1 NSQVIAKYVCYFM
14 QSKFYYN
21 QLKKYTL
28 GTTRKRI
35 SRKNLGIININVP
48 NLSQQQKIVDVLDKV
63 ENLIDNRQQQLNL
76 LDELIESRFIEMFG
90 DPVTNPMNWD
100 KFKLLDKCDIVTG
113 NTPSRNI
120 PEYYGNTIG
129 LNWIILLMK

>member
-1 NSQVIAKYVCYFM
+1 M
-14 QSKFYYN
+14 
-21 QLKKYTL
+21 
-28 GTTRKRI
+28 
-35 SRKNLGIININVP
+35 
-48 NLSQQQKIVDVLDKV
+48 
-63 ENLIDNRQQQLNL
+63 IDNRQQQLNL